1 VRGARHYRGAH
12 AALVLMH
19 AAELWNLTHVAH
31 QDTGGVGVKVV
42 EAVLEVI
49 SLLAVSTWCAAN
61 LWFINETT
69 VGMVSPQPS
78 KRAATLCT
86 TNKL

>member
-1 VRGARHYRGAH
+1 VRDARHYRGAH

-19 AAELWNLTHVAH
+19 AAELWNLTHVTH

-42 EAVLEVI
+42 EASI

-69 VGMVSPQPS
+69 VGMVTP
-78 KRAATLCT
+78 
-86 TNKL
+86 